1 MLQRSDPAGRLVA
14 ARSVEDLARQTQ
26 YAVEGRSDAWARLA
40 LTSGSTYA
48 ARPMSVVQDYWDGV
62 LQRLRAEV
70 NVFARLIQHRGEQGR
85 ENEAAFARLLTS
97 FAPQR
102 LGVGTGLLIDSDGGS
117 SRQQDIVLFERSDE
131 PAVLAQTNQLLY
143 PVESVI
149 ACIEVKTRL
158 TTSAIEDCGVKTASI
173 RALNPKRRH
182 ADGAGHPLILV
193 LAYSTEVGHDTTL
206 KRFREMDGE
215 SRPDLVCVLDPS
227 LLIGPPANFKLH
239 HDQPYHAGL
248 TLLQERTDDGS
259 LTDAWVTSE
268 VTRNM
273 LKMHGT
279 QQYRVVAHEGEN
291 YLADSGRA
299 LLLFVES
306 LARLAAVRQGR
317 DEPVVSSYLDD
328 DARALAWL

>member
-1 MLQRSDPAGRLVA
+1 
-14 ARSVEDLARQTQ
+14 
-26 YAVEGRSDAWARLA
+26 
-40 LTSGSTYA
+40 
-48 ARPMSVVQDYWDGV
+48 MSVVQDYWDGV

-70 NVFARLIQHRGEQGR
+70 NVFAHLIQHRGEQGR

-158 TTSAIEDCGVKTASI
+158 TTSAIEDCAVKAASI
-173 RALNPKRRH
+173 RALNSKRQH
-182 ADGAGHPLILV
+182 ADGARHPLFLV
-193 LAYSTEVGHDTTL
+193 LAYSTEVSHDATL
-206 KRFREMDGE
+206 ERFRDTGEE
-215 SRPDLVCVLDPS
+215 SRPDLACVLDPS
-227 LLIGPPANFKLH
+227 LLIGPPANFKLQ

-248 TLLQERTDDGS
+248 ALLQARDEEGS
-259 LTDAWVTSE
+259 FTGAWVTTE
-268 VTRNM
+268 VTPTM
-273 LKMHGT
+273 LRMHGT
-279 QQYRVVAHEGEN
+279 QQYRVVAHDSN
-291 YLADSGRA
+291 YYLADSGRA

-306 LARLAAVRQGR
+306 LARLAALRQGR
-317 DEPVVSSYLDD
+317 DEPVISSYLDD